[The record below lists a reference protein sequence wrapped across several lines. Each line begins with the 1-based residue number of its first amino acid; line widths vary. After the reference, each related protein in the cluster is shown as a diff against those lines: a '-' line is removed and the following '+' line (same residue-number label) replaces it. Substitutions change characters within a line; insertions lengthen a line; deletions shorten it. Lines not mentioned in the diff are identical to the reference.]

1 MAAIYWKEKKS
12 TNSFPRAD
20 ESPCSREEKALQFFP
35 RCDYN
40 LCRPCY
46 EGNLVFEALEDV
58 EEDVEC
64 GAAAAALTL
73 VPEDA
78 EAGEEPPAFCV
89 IKKEMEASSSQ

>member
-1 MAAIYWKEKKS
+1 M
-12 TNSFPRAD
+12 NSP
-20 ESPCSREEKALQFFP
+20 P

-58 EEDVEC
+58 EEDVEY
-64 GAAAAALTL
+64 GAAAALTL

-78 EAGEEPPAFCV
+78 EAEEEPPAFCV
-89 IKKEMEASSSQ
+89 VKKESEASSSQCWE

>member
-1 MAAIYWKEKKS
+1 MSHPVVEKRKLY
-12 TNSFPRAD
+12 NS
-20 ESPCSREEKALQFFP
+20 SP